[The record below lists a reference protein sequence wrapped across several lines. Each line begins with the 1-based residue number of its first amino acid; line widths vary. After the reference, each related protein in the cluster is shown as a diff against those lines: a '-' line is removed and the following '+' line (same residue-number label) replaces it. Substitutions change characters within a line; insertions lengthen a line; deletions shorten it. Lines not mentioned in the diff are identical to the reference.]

1 VTSVRTGTSTGAVYD
16 RGYRPYDGSRG
27 GRGASR
33 LALIR
38 VTLRRAIG
46 LRRSWRQ
53 KVAPVLLLGLAV
65 VPAIVNVG
73 VGYVTRDEPISN
85 FEFITYREYVVV
97 STSLLLLFVAL
108 MGPDVV
114 CPDRRNRV
122 LPLVFARPLNG
133 VDYVVAK
140 VTAIAGIVFA
150 FGLIPQIVLFVG
162 QMIVRKKP
170 MDYLTDNAEVLWQ
183 APLAVAIVAIY
194 FAAVVLA
201 ISSLTGRRI
210 VAGAVFVGLLLFT
223 TTVSSIL
230 VGETTYEDGNAGG
243 LVDVAALPLH
253 LRDLVF
259 LGHVDPEGPLGGVA
273 GAGVLAVLGY
283 VGVLAVALL
292 VLFARYREAET

>member
-1 VTSVRTGTSTGAVYD
+1 VTSVRTGTDSGAVYD

-27 GRGASR
+27 GRGAAR

-38 VTLRRAIG
+38 VSLRRAVG

-53 KVAPVLLLGLAV
+53 KVVPLLLLGFAV

-73 VGYVTRDEPISN
+73 VGYATRDEPISN

-97 STSLLLLFVAL
+97 STSLLLLFVAIT
-108 MGPDVV
+108 GPDVI

-122 LPLVFARPLNG
+122 LPLIFARPLNG

-140 VTAIAGIVFA
+140 LTAIAGIVFA
-150 FGLIPQIVLFVG
+150 FGLIPQIVLFAG
-162 QMIVRKKP
+162 QMLVRNKP
-170 MDYLTDNAEVLWQ
+170 MRYFTNNAEVLWQ

-194 FAAVVLA
+194 LAAVVLA
-201 ISSLTGRRI
+201 ISSLTSRRI
-210 VAGAVFVGLLLFT
+210 VAGAVFVGLLLFASA
-223 TTVSSIL
+223 VSAIL
-230 VGETTYEDGNAGG
+230 VGEHTYNDGSAAGLADLG
-243 LVDVAALPLH
+243 ALPLH

-273 GAGVLAVLGY
+273 GAGVLAVVGY
-283 VGVLAVALL
+283 VVVVGLALL